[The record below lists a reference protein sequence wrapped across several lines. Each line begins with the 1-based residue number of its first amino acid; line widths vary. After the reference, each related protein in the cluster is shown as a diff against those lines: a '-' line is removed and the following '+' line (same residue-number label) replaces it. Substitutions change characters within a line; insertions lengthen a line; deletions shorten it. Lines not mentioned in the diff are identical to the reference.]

1 MGEAREV
8 MDGITA
14 AIMSGDRAAI
24 ERLYAPD
31 AVVEAPDAPRI
42 EGATAIADY
51 HLSLHRGF
59 PDAGWESR
67 STIEVGDIAIDE
79 GWFVGTHTDVLS
91 TPDGDLPPTGKAVRA
106 RAFDILEV
114 RDGRC
119 VSHRMYYDQLD
130 LMEQLG
136 LAEAPAGAAPV
147 PQPRNATDVAVEQPI
162 IG

>member
-1 MGEAREV
+1 MGQAREV

-42 EGATAIADY
+42 EGAAAIADY

-59 PDAGWESR
+59 PDARFESR
-67 STIEVGDIAIDE
+67 STIEVGDVAIDE

-91 TPDGDLPPTGKAVRA
+91 TPDGDLPPTGKALRA
-106 RAFDILEV
+106 RVFDILEV
-114 RDGRC
+114 QDGRC
-119 VSHRMYYDQLD
+119 VSHRMYYDQVD
-130 LMEQLG
+130 LLEQLG
-136 LAEAPAGAAPV
+136 LAEPTAGAAPV
-147 PQPRNATDVAVEQPI
+147 PQPRSAADVAVEQPTP
-162 IG
+162 G

>member
-1 MGEAREV
+1 MGQAREV
-8 MDGITA
+8 TDGITA

-31 AVVEAPDAPRI
+31 AVVEAPDVLRI
-42 EGATAIADY
+42 EGAAAIADY

-59 PDAGWESR
+59 PDARWESR
-67 STIEVGDIAIDE
+67 STIEVGDVAIDE

-91 TPDGDLPPTGKAVRA
+91 TPDGDLPPTGMAVRA
-106 RAFDILEV
+106 RVFDILEV

-119 VSHRMYYDQLD
+119 VSHRMYYDVLD
-130 LMEQLG
+130 FMAQLG
-136 LAEAPAGAAPV
+136 LAGPTAGAAPV
-147 PQPRNATDVAVEQPI
+147 PQPRIATDEAVNQPI

>member
-1 MGEAREV
+1 MGQAREV

-24 ERLYAPD
+24 ERLYASD
-31 AVVEAPDAPRI
+31 AVVEAPDVPRI
-42 EGATAIADY
+42 EGAAAIADY

-67 STIEVGDIAIDE
+67 SSIEVGDIAIDE

-91 TPDGDLPPTGKAVRA
+91 TPDGDLPPTGRAVRA
-106 RAFDILEV
+106 RAFDICEV
-114 RDGRC
+114 QDGRC

-130 LMEQLG
+130 LLAQLG
-136 LAEAPAGAAPV
+136 LAESTTGAAPV
-147 PQPRNATDVAVEQPI
+147 PQPRNATDAAVDQPI
-162 IG
+162 IA